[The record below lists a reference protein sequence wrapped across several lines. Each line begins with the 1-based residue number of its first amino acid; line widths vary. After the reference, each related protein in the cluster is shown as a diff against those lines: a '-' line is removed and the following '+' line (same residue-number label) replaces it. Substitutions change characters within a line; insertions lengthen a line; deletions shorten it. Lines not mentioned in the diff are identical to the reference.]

1 MTGFEVWSAVKK
13 SVAENTVVQALAI
26 AFDREESERQRRS
39 RRTGGV
45 RLTMSGALFL
55 ASVLVLIVVFAALFV
70 VSRRQEDEWAE
81 RDASYAEMRDR
92 ARGDGTHK
100 SEED

>member
-1 MTGFEVWSAVKK
+1 
-13 SVAENTVVQALAI
+13 
-26 AFDREESERQRRS
+26 
-39 RRTGGV
+39 
-45 RLTMSGALFL
+45 MSGALFL